1 MKVNSTIMLELN
13 KTQSELLKEQYSRI
27 LAKIIASQLSLKEIN
42 ELVENLMNSDFLL
55 IKNKQ
60 SEFTE
65 QIL

>member
-13 KTQSELLKEQYSRI
+13 KRQNELLKQQYSRVF
-27 LAKIIASQLSLKEIN
+27 AKTIASQLSLQEIS
-42 ELVENLMNSDFLL
+42 EIIEKLMNKGVLL